1 MAWLFPADQ
10 LTHMLQAASD
20 FLELLVDFA
29 QMVATVGSVVII
41 CFIMAW
47 IFPCKGDE

>member
-20 FLELLVDFA
+20 FLELLVDFT
-29 QMVATVGSVVII
+29 QFTFTIGCVVALCVV
-41 CFIMAW
+41 MAW
-47 IFPCKGDE
+47 LTTEKE

>member
-20 FLELLVDFA
+20 FLELLVDFS
-29 QMVATVGSVVII
+29 QMTFTFFTVAAI
-41 CFIMAW
+41 CLVLGW
-47 IFPCKGDE
+47 LTEKR